1 MSRVSKLCSVCTS
14 TRLNSDDILTCT
26 AQHRSRGAMRL
37 HGTGM
42 LKESMG
48 KANKRSFPELN
59 TNLECG
65 FITHSGINKKSPEL
79 RPTEKVSKLTYEG
92 LMSMSLMV
100 YFSLLPLRVFWKVT
114 LPSGNSNI
122 LHHWQTFFSLPLGFK
137 KWFFMWRFVLWCLF

>member
-1 MSRVSKLCSVCTS
+1 
-14 TRLNSDDILTCT
+14 
-26 AQHRSRGAMRL
+26 MRL
-37 HGTGM
+37 QGTGM
-42 LKESMG
+42 LERMG
-48 KANKRSFPELN
+48 KANKCSFLELN

-92 LMSMSLMV
+92 LTRMSLMV
-100 YFSLLPLRVFWKVT
+100 YFSLLPLRVLCKVT

-137 KWFFMWRFVLWCLF
+137 KWFLMWRFVLWCLFRNLLDEQEKSHQ